1 MDNENCQMCKENL
14 ILPLQLPCK
23 HMFCF
28 LCAKGQGSSCFICK
42 MSFDKNLIEKP
53 PSMDAVREGNKD
65 KIRWYYESNNNGW
78 WEFDPRTSDKIE
90 DAFRQSQATVDF
102 PIGQRT
108 YEINF
113 EAKRQYQQN
122 DTGKK
127 RKVTRSSRR
136 DIQNLRGV
144 AGVPLQDYRRNN
156 DDDIE
161 GLSDSDED

>member
-1 MDNENCQMCKENL
+1 MDYENCQMCKENL

-78 WEFDPRTSDKIE
+78 WEFDPRTSDVI
-90 DAFRQSQATVDF
+90 QSL
-102 PIGQRT
+102 
-108 YEINF
+108 
-113 EAKRQYQQN
+113 YQP
-122 DTGKK
+122 DHLYI
-127 RKVTRSSRR
+127 RIR
-136 DIQNLRGV
+136 
-144 AGVPLQDYRRNN
+144 
-156 DDDIE
+156 
-161 GLSDSDED
+161 